1 MATKAELEAEL
12 AQLRKAL
19 SETKQVSSQD
29 EIQSAKTPDQD
40 SAQDASSLFE
50 GQEFAGLFHQ
60 ALEDLE
66 TLPNRKPVLTAL
78 GIFFVGYL
86 LGRSGHRG

>member
-19 SETKQVSSQD
+19 SEIKNVTSQEDVQTDTAAAQADSSG
-29 EIQSAKTPDQD
+29 
-40 SAQDASSLFE
+40 LFE
-50 GQEFAGLFHQ
+50 EGEFAGLVHQ

-66 TLPNRKPVLTAL
+66 TLPHRKPVLTAL

-86 LGRSGHRG
+86 FGRSGHRG